1 MIQLENISKWYGEI
15 LLYENL
21 SLTIAEGHRIALIAK
36 NGAGKTTLLN
46 IVAGVESADNGNVT
60 FQNGITVGYL
70 AQEPVLADNL
80 TVLEAI
86 YHADDALVS
95 VVRDYEKALAEN
107 DNIRLGELISQ
118 MDALNAW
125 DFEHRAKNI
134 LTRLKI
140 TDFFQKV
147 ATLSG
152 GQRKRLALAMVLI
165 ESPDILILDEPTN
178 HLDLEMAQWLED
190 YLLKSGKT
198 LFMVTHDR
206 YFLDRVCTD
215 IYELDH
221 GILYTYKGGYS
232 DYVEK
237 RAERIEQ
244 FNTEVEKAQNLFRRE
259 LEWMRRMP
267 QARGHKAKYRKDA
280 FYETKEKAFRKRND
294 DVIDIQIKAS
304 RLGTKIFEADHL
316 NKRFGDKI
324 ILNDFSYRFAR
335 YEKLGIVGKNG
346 TGKSTFLNIISGDMQ
361 PDSGIVE
368 IGESVRFGYY
378 RQTGMSFDE
387 NKKVIDAVREIAEV
401 VMLGDGKTITA
412 SQFVNHFLFP
422 PEVQYTYIYKLSGGE
437 KRRLYLLTVLMMS
450 PNFLI
455 LDEPTNDLDI
465 MTLNILEDYLEKF
478 GGCLIVVSHD
488 RYFMDKV
495 VDHLLVF
502 EGNGKITV
510 FPGNYTQYRNSVEER
525 EEQERRIQEKPVLSK
540 KSVSEKVERERK
552 LTFKE
557 KQEMMSL
564 EQEIEVLEKEKK
576 EMEEAMSSGTL
587 SIDDLTSL
595 SERYGILSADL
606 DEKTMRWLEL
616 SEIKS

>member
-1 MIQLENISKWYGEI
+1 
-15 LLYENL
+15 
-21 SLTIAEGHRIALIAK
+21 
-36 NGAGKTTLLN
+36 
-46 IVAGVESADNGNVT
+46 
-60 FQNGITVGYL
+60 
-70 AQEPVLADNL
+70 
-80 TVLEAI
+80 
-86 YHADDALVS
+86 
-95 VVRDYEKALAEN
+95 
-107 DNIRLGELISQ
+107 
-118 MDALNAW
+118 
-125 DFEHRAKNI
+125 
-134 LTRLKI
+134 
-140 TDFFQKV
+140 
-147 ATLSG
+147 
-152 GQRKRLALAMVLI
+152 
-165 ESPDILILDEPTN
+165 
-178 HLDLEMAQWLED
+178 
-190 YLLKSGKT
+190 
-198 LFMVTHDR
+198 
-206 YFLDRVCTD
+206 
-215 IYELDH
+215 
-221 GILYTYKGGYS
+221 
-232 DYVEK
+232 
-237 RAERIEQ
+237 
-244 FNTEVEKAQNLFRRE
+244 
-259 LEWMRRMP
+259 
-267 QARGHKAKYRKDA
+267 
-280 FYETKEKAFRKRND
+280 
-294 DVIDIQIKAS
+294 
-304 RLGTKIFEADHL
+304 
-316 NKRFGDKI
+316 
-324 ILNDFSYRFAR
+324 
-335 YEKLGIVGKNG
+335 
-346 TGKSTFLNIISGDMQ
+346 MQ

-401 VMLGDGKTITA
+401 VTLGDGKTITA
-412 SQFVNHFLFP
+412 SQFLNHFLFP

-606 DEKTMRWLEL
+606 DEKSMRWLEL